1 MSQNIYQ
8 GDNTAAFGGNFLTI
22 NIVVPEGED
31 IPSISRAELKIGCFH
46 KVIETPTF
54 PLTINLTEEE
64 TTHLKTENTAYLAVW
79 DDQGRKKTC
88 EGSLIINTNPQR
100 V

>member
-1 MSQNIYQ
+1 MTLYQ

-31 IPSISRAELKIGCFH
+31 IPPITRAELKIGCVH
-46 KVIETPTF
+46 KVFENPRF
-54 PLTINLTEEE
+54 PLTINLDEEE
-64 TTHLKTENTAYLAVW
+64 SAKLQAQNTAYLALW
-79 DDQGRKKTC
+79 DSEGRKKTC
-88 EGSLIINTNPQR
+88 TGNINFTTQARR